1 MRAEVLPMS
10 DNIEV
15 RVHGRGVVH
24 GERAV
29 EDTSVDAVCMECDVE
44 KEAVASIGT
53 EGYYLCADCLRARLD
68 ALSVARF
75 LLRPGDRPSAGL
87 PWGKISG

>member
-1 MRAEVLPMS
+1 MS
-10 DNIEV
+10 DTPIEV
-15 RVHGRGVVH
+15 RVHGRGIVQGDRV
-24 GERAV
+24 R
-29 EDTSVDAVCMECDVE
+29 EDTSVAAVCAECDIE

-53 EGYYLCADCLRARLD
+53 KGYALCADCLRSRLD

-75 LLRPGDRPSAGL
+75 VLRSEGRPSGGL